1 VSRVIIF
8 STVIGASI
16 KIAAISAIELSS
28 VSGRVSLV
36 IMVRIVSATISAV
49 SAVSCHIW
57 SPRVDNKY
65 LVLRSSRRAYDMLFI
80 MLSPLFPLLY
90 FRYPKHGHCENIR
103 LIKS

>member
-36 IMVRIVSATISAV
+36 IMVRIVSAAISAV

-57 SPRVDNKY
+57 SPKVDNKY

-80 MLSPLFPLLY
+80 MLLLS
-90 FRYPKHGHCENIR
+90 FRCFISDIQSTVILKI
-103 LIKS
+103 SD